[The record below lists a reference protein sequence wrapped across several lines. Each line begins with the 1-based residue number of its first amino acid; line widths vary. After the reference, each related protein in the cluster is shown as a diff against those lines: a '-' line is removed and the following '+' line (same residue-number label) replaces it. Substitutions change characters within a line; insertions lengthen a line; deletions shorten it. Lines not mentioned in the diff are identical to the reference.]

1 MKEKPYLTAAE
12 EAAEKRAEELA
23 EDLKWERE
31 HGGTDWDSDRAA
43 DAYEAEI
50 GRWGGA

>member
-12 EAAEKRAEELA
+12 EAAEIRLEEEA
-23 EDLKWERE
+23 EDRKWWRE
-31 HGGTDWDSDRAA
+31 HGGTDSDSDRAG